1 MNAGGFISDEEIRK
15 QAEEKAAKEAAE
27 KKAAEEQ
34 AAREAAEKKAA
45 EEQAA
50 REAAEEAQRQA
61 EEEAQRQAE
70 EEARRQAE
78 EEAQRQAEE
87 EARRQA
93 EEEAQRQAEEE
104 ARRQAE
110 EEANKEQTISGTVT
124 SISGNSMQVRSDG
137 ASITIKIG
145 SADMNVKDSI
155 QEGDD
160 VTVVV
165 KGNMSGDGWNAT
177 KVTDNVEH

>member
-1 MNAGGFISDEEIRK
+1 
-15 QAEEKAAKEAAE
+15 
-27 KKAAEEQ
+27 
-34 AAREAAEKKAA
+34 
-45 EEQAA
+45 
-50 REAAEEAQRQA
+50 
-61 EEEAQRQAE
+61 
-70 EEARRQAE
+70 
-78 EEAQRQAEE
+78 
-87 EARRQA
+87 
-93 EEEAQRQAEEE
+93 
-104 ARRQAE
+104 
-110 EEANKEQTISGTVT
+110 
-124 SISGNSMQVRSDG
+124 MQVRSDG

>member
-50 REAAEEAQRQA
+50 REAAEEAQ
-61 EEEAQRQAE
+61 
-70 EEARRQAE
+70 RQAE